1 MEFDHPSPKI
11 RSSTY
16 RSDLDFLPIRSKL
29 TAGTSPSK
37 RQLTLNKP
45 ISEASIDME
54 YLSRCDPAVY
64 LTTFSDLRVQGMN
77 VVSAVEE
84 LFVKL
89 QQIPYGVI
97 LSALEVFLNL

>member
-1 MEFDHPSPKI
+1 
-11 RSSTY
+11 
-16 RSDLDFLPIRSKL
+16 
-29 TAGTSPSK
+29 
-37 RQLTLNKP
+37 
-45 ISEASIDME
+45 ME